1 MNKLIIS
8 TAVMVL
14 LCICTGCPSMNTT
27 VTGNGIRITKELP
40 HQGFTAVSIGGSW
53 KVEIAYSETFS
64 IKIEADE
71 NLFDFFDISV
81 SDNTLHLK
89 TKRGYTIVSPKC
101 PNAGN
106 KAFITMPVLTHL
118 SGSGATTAT
127 VLEFNRPESDL
138 SVAISGNGDII
149 ANNISIN
156 NVKLTISGS
165 GAFVSTGRAQN
176 MTAVVSGSGKVQA
189 ANLEVN
195 TADVSISGSGSAELW
210 VTEKLKA
217 DISGSGTVRYKGN
230 PTLSQSISGSGSIS
244 TLD

>member
-1 MNKLIIS
+1 
-8 TAVMVL
+8 MVL
-14 LCICTGCPSMNTT
+14 LYICTGCPSMNTT
-27 VTGNGIRITKELP
+27 VTGNGIRITKDLP

-127 VLEFNRPESDL
+127 VLEFNQPKSDL
-138 SVAISGNGDII
+138 SVAISGSGDIT
-149 ANNISIN
+149 AENIIIN
-156 NVKLTISGS
+156 NVKLTVSGS
-165 GAFVSTGRAQN
+165 GTVISTGKAQN
-176 MTAVVSGSGKVQA
+176 MTAVVSGSGKIRA

-210 VTEKLKA
+210 AKETLKA
-217 DISGSGTVRYKGN
+217 DISGSGIIRYKGT
-230 PTLSQSISGSGSIS
+230 PTISKSISGSGSIGS
-244 TLD
+244 LN